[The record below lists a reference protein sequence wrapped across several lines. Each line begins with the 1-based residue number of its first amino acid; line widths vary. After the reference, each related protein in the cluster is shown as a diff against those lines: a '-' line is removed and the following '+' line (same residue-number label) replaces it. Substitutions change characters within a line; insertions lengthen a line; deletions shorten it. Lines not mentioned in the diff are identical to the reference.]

1 MKAYAKRQDTTTM
14 KQTEHQ
20 AQIVDIPKDP
30 DHRDLWFELKLIK
43 ENHLKHL
50 ADKQEHLHQDVDDV
64 KTELKE
70 TRTEFNQKIDR
81 LDNRIW
87 WLMGLV
93 TVTMLGVITKVVL
106 G

>member
-1 MKAYAKRQDTTTM
+1 MKAYAKKQDTTTM
-14 KQTEHQ
+14 KQTEQQ

-50 ADKQEHLHQDVDDV
+50 HEDVDDV

-70 TRTEFNQKIDR
+70 TRAEFNQKIDK
-81 LDNRIW
+81 LDGRIW